1 MKLKEHYQEDWEV
14 MYNLLVISA
23 NLSMVDLICDPL

>member
-1 MKLKEHYQEDWEV
+1 MKLTEHYQEDWEV
-14 MYNLLVISA
+14 MNNLLVIST